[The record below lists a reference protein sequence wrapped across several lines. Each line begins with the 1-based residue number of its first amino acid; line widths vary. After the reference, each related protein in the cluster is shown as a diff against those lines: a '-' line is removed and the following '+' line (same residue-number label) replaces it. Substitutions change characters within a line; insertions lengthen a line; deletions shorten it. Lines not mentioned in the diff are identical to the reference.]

1 MRERGDEELPSLTPS
16 LLDMPL
22 PLHSDRG
29 SQEARIR
36 GPSSE
41 KIKYLS
47 CENSIHVQG
56 CMIYLLMSLFYLCRE
71 CAVSIIPQARKKISL
86 SVVID

>member
-1 MRERGDEELPSLTPS
+1 MRERGDEELPSLTPEPQS

-22 PLHSDRG
+22 PLHGDPG

-36 GPSSE
+36 GPSAG

-47 CENSIHVQG
+47 CENFHSCAGLYALSADVPF
-56 CMIYLLMSLFYLCRE
+56 LF
-71 CAVSIIPQARKKISL
+71 VP
-86 SVVID
+86 